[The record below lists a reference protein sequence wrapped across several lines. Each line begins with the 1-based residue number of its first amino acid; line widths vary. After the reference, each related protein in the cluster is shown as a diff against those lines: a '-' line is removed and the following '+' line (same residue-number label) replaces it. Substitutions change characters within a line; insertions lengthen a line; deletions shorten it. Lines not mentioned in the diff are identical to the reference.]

1 MADCAPKVGLFHFW
15 YDITAPDD
23 YSLDANQSDKV
34 LTVKF
39 SDWRFLSQVEE
50 PYLEEMV
57 WVNIAAYL
65 TKELI
70 DYEIEE
76 LDGFL
81 WELDEFGVE
90 FVIEFEQMCC
100 IDIKLF
106 SSI

>member
-15 YDITAPDD
+15 DNITAPDNN
-23 YSLDANQSDKV
+23 SLDTNQGDEI

-39 SDWRFLSQVEE
+39 SDRRFLSQVEE

-90 FVIEFEQMCC
+90 FVINF
-100 IDIKLF
+100 D
-106 SSI
+106 